1 MRKTLRAL
9 ARKANQV
16 ALGLWLLV
24 ITFLLNGCS
33 QTTHESNT
41 TIGRFDFGASLPETR
56 DMRTE
61 LSVDDFGAF
70 HGKDSPTKL
79 GLSADESKAL
89 GCDIQDRF
97 DRGATLAYNF
107 DDHQS
112 RLALHLNIEGPSL
125 SNLSQIQINSVM
137 LRFTHHFQKPAEH
150 KKEKCRIPSNIQGII
165 GSGYNELFLRNN
177 FTIWTDLR
185 NRLNLAQ

>member
-24 ITFLLNGCS
+24 IAFFLNGCS

-41 TIGRFDFGASLPETR
+41 TIGRFDFGSSLSERR
-56 DMRTE
+56 DVQQG
-61 LSVDDFGAF
+61 LSVDNSVAF
-70 HGKDSPTKL
+70 RERNNTTKL
-79 GLSADESKAL
+79 GLSEDESKAL
-89 GCDIQDRF
+89 GCDLQDRF
-97 DRGATLAYNF
+97 DHGATLAYNF

-112 RLALHLNIEGPSL
+112 RLALHLNLEGPSL
-125 SNLSQIQINSVM
+125 SNPSQIQVNSVM
-137 LRFTHHFQKPAEH
+137 LRFTHHFQKPTDN
-150 KKEKCRIPSNIQGII
+150 KKEKCRLPSNFQGIL

-177 FTIWTDLR
+177 FTIWKDLR
-185 NRLNLAQ
+185 HRFNFAQ